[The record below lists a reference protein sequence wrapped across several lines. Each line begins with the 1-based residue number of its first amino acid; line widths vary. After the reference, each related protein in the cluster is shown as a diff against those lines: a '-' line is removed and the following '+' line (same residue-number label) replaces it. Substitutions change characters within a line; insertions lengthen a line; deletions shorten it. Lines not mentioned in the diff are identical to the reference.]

1 MKVRGS
7 SKPPGYFPGRP
18 PGTGETPVV
27 PIKGETPAVRG
38 GIAGATSRSPLQDG
52 TDGDNAHPKLIRHGD
67 PLAAKARKRKNVN
80 HGGRASDP
88 VRRLEDT
95 ASAQEE

>member
-1 MKVRGS
+1 MKRGTPEAPAEGEIAVAPDGVVDAAGRS
-7 SKPPGYFPGRP
+7 SSQCGMDDDK
-18 PGTGETPVV
+18 
-27 PIKGETPAVRG
+27 A
-38 GIAGATSRSPLQDG
+38 
-52 TDGDNAHPKLIRHGD
+52 PKLIRHGD